1 MYHTDELINTT
12 VKELIANQQ
21 YGDYEQQR
29 AIATHSNG
37 KISTNIR
44 LDCYQTDD
52 AMYINGFQI
61 MHSSEN
67 AKTLSSALT
76 EYFGFVTPV
85 IVSRP

>member
-1 MYHTDELINTT
+1 MYHIDNLINNT
-12 VKELIANQQ
+12 VQELIANQQ

-37 KISTNIR
+37 KIAINIR

-61 MHSSEN
+61 MHSDEN
-67 AKTLSSALT
+67 AKTLSSANS
-76 EYFGFVTPV
+76 EYFELDTPV